1 MVQFIPKKLHLI
13 WIGEDERRPTEW
25 IESWR
30 RNHPEWEFRLWGNE
44 DRLSTS
50 WICSRQIEAL
60 ATAGRW
66 EGVAD
71 VMRYEILCEHGGV
84 YVDADSASVRP
95 LDDCLLTTPMFAVW
109 ESEEHAP
116 GLIANGFIGAVA
128 RHPALLAIIDRI
140 RRLKNPLRM
149 RKPWRLWT
157 TPVAPWKTVGP
168 ALFTQVMRA
177 QPDDQ
182 IRILPSALFL
192 PDHFLAPDKKLETVV
207 YARHFWQTT
216 NRARGVNIEP

>member
-1 MVQFIPKKLHLI
+1 
-13 WIGEDERRPTEW
+13 
-25 IESWR
+25 
-30 RNHPEWEFRLWGNE
+30 
-44 DRLSTS
+44 
-50 WICSRQIEAL
+50 
-60 ATAGRW
+60 
-66 EGVAD
+66 
-71 VMRYEILCEHGGV
+71 
-84 YVDADSASVRP
+84 
-95 LDDCLLTTPMFAVW
+95 MFAVW

>member
-1 MVQFIPKKLHLI
+1 MVQLIPKKLHLI
-13 WIGEDERRPTEW
+13 WVGDDKRRPTEW

-30 RNHPEWEFRLWGNE
+30 KNHPEWQFRVWGNE
-44 DRLSTS
+44 DRLSRS
-50 WICSRQIEAL
+50 WICSRQMETL
-60 ATAGRW
+60 AIAGRW

-95 LDDCLLTTPMFAVW
+95 LDDWLLTTPMFTVW

-116 GLIANGFIGAVA
+116 GLVANGFIGAVA
-128 RHPALLAIIDRI
+128 RHPALVAIIDRI
-140 RRLKNPLRM
+140 RRLKDPLRM
-149 RKPWRLWT
+149 RKPWRLWA

-168 ALFTQVMRA
+168 ALFSQVVCA
-177 QPDDQ
+177 QPRDQ

-192 PDHFLAPDKKLETVV
+192 PRHFLASRKDTERVI
-207 YARHFWQTT
+207 YARHFWQST
-216 NRARGVNIEP
+216 NRDRGADIAP